1 MNEASSDNL
10 LGQTSALMM
19 VVREML
25 ARLPQTEVEDIRT
38 SVEHR
43 LARHVEHAANIP
55 DVLLGANDMMRRL
68 FIDAPRTFPAR

>member
-25 ARLPQTEVEDIRT
+25 ARLPPTEVEGIRT
-38 SVEHR
+38 SVENR
-43 LARHVEHAANIP
+43 LAMHEEHAANIP
-55 DVLLGANDMMRRL
+55 DILLGANDMMRRL
-68 FIDAPRTFPAR
+68 FIDAHQTFPAR